1 MALRKKKKK
10 EDIFIEEA
18 AHLSRVQGFLKEEN
32 KSPDETTAELSTL
45 ASNYSEL
52 LDQIKLM
59 TRISDR
65 LQRKL
70 DQTNDKLNDVNK
82 EIQEKNI
89 QLEQTIKDLA
99 EAKIGRR
106 ATTFVFI
113 FALSLF
119 IVSEAFIEPWIE
131 TYYDNFLISLG
142 IKGVIALSIKPIE
155 SLIERSL
162 LKKERARTLKASR
175 LSREIKE

>member
-1 MALRKKKKK
+1 MAVRKKRKK
-10 EDIFIEEA
+10 EDIFVDEA
-18 AHLSRVQGFLKEEN
+18 SHLSRVQDFLKEEN
-32 KSPDETTAELSTL
+32 KTPSETAEELSSL
-45 ASNYSEL
+45 AGNYSEL

-70 DQTNDKLNDVNK
+70 DQTNDKLNDVNQ

-89 QLEQTIKDLA
+89 QLEQTINDLA

-119 IVSEAFIEPWIE
+119 LVSEAFIEPWIE
-131 TYYDNFLISLG
+131 TYYDNFFISLG
-142 IKGVIALSIKPIE
+142 IKGLIALSIKPIE
-155 SLIERSL
+155 SLVERTL
-162 LKKERARTLKASR
+162 LKKERARTLKEAR
-175 LSREIKE
+175 LSRESA